1 MVRSKRILFLAELTK
16 GYHTVLDI
24 GTDHGF
30 VLEKAF
36 EKSYIEKGI
45 ASDLREQPLKSAKN
59 NLKNYPVTFVISD
72 GFLAIKE
79 DYDLVIIAGM
89 GAHLITNIMNQA
101 PNRDITYILQ
111 PNDKID
117 ILREYLMNH
126 GFMIIDEYLVK
137 DRFFYVILKVKRGQ
151 SILSREDIILGPIL
165 KTKPES
171 RQLYEQKL
179 KQIDKIYENADEK
192 RREELDAM
200 RKIYINIE
208 MC

>member
-1 MVRSKRILFLAELTK
+1 MARSKRILFLAELTQ
-16 GYHTVLDI
+16 GYHSVLDI

-36 EKSYIEKGI
+36 EKGYIQKGI

-72 GFLAIKE
+72 GFLAIT
-79 DYDLVIIAGM
+79 DDFDLAIIAGM
-89 GAHLITNIMNQA
+89 GAHLIKDIMNHA
-101 PNRDITYILQ
+101 PKKDITYILQ
-111 PNDKID
+111 PNDKTD

-126 GFMIIDEYLVK
+126 GFSIIDEYLVK
-137 DRFFYVILKVKRGQ
+137 DKFYYVILKVKRGE
-151 SILSREDIILGPIL
+151 SKLTPEDILLGPVL
-165 KTKPES
+165 RYKPES
-171 RQLYEQKL
+171 RALYDYKL

-200 RKIYINIE
+200 RKIYKNIE
-208 MC
+208 IC

>member
-16 GYHTVLDI
+16 GYNRVLDI

-36 EKSYIEKGI
+36 EMGYIKKGI
-45 ASDLREQPLKSAKN
+45 ASDLREKPLKSAEN

-79 DYDLVIIAGM
+79 PFDLAIIAGM
-89 GAHLITNIMNQA
+89 GANLICDIMNHA
-101 PNRDITYILQ
+101 PKEDITYILQ
-111 PNDKID
+111 PNDKTE

-126 GFMIIDEYLVK
+126 GFSIIDEYLVK
-137 DRFFYVILKVKRGQ
+137 DKFYYIVLKVKRGE
-151 SILSREDIILGPIL
+151 SRLSESDIYLGPIL

-171 RQLYEQKL
+171 RLFYDKKL
-179 KQIDKIYENADEK
+179 EQIDKIYKKADEK
-192 RREELDAM
+192 RREELDKM
-200 RKIYINIE
+200 HQIYKNID
-208 MC
+208 M

>member
-1 MVRSKRILFLAELTK
+1 MARSKRILFLAELTK

-36 EKSYIEKGI
+36 EKGYIQKGI
-45 ASDLREQPLKSAKN
+45 ASDLREQPLKTAKN

-72 GFLAIKE
+72 GFLAIK
-79 DYDLVIIAGM
+79 DDFDLAILAGM
-89 GAHLITNIMNQA
+89 GAHLIKEIMNFA
-101 PNRDITYILQ
+101 PKSDVTYILQ
-111 PNDKID
+111 PNDKPD
-117 ILREYLMNH
+117 VLRAYLMNH

-137 DRFFYVILKVKRGQ
+137 DKFFYVILKVKRGQ
-151 SILSREDIILGPIL
+151 STLSVEDILLGPVL
-165 KTKPES
+165 RHKPES
-171 RQLYEQKL
+171 RQLYDHKL

-200 RKIYINIE
+200 RQIYKNIE
-208 MC
+208 IC

>member
-16 GYHTVLDI
+16 GYHSVLDI

-36 EKSYIEKGI
+36 EKGYIQKGI

-72 GFLAIKE
+72 GFLAIKD
-79 DYDLVIIAGM
+79 DYDLAIIAGM
-89 GAHLITNIMNQA
+89 GAHLIKDIMNHA
-101 PNRDITYILQ
+101 PKRDITYILQ

-126 GFMIIDEYLVK
+126 GFSIIDEYLVK
-137 DRFFYVILKVKRGQ
+137 DKFYYVVLKVKRGQ
-151 SILSREDIILGPIL
+151 SKLSPEDIILGPVL
-165 KTKPES
+165 RHKPES
-171 RQLYEQKL
+171 RQFYDHKL
-179 KQIDKIYENADEK
+179 LQIDKIYENADEK

-200 RKIYINIE
+200 RKIYKNIE